1 MQILLITLIIL
12 LIVIIMLVLFF
23 YKKLKA
29 INANLLDKQSE
40 IENQKK
46 NLEET
51 NKQLILAN
59 KQAERMSNFKNQFLA
74 NISHEIRTPLNAIT
88 GYSKLLAKNI
98 TSESNNYYIN
108 QVMQASDNMTVI
120 ISDLLDFSK
129 IEAGKMVL
137 ELTKFNPLKI
147 ITQTISTLK
156 FRAEE
161 KNIQLEIHI
170 DPFIPQSIIG
180 DPHRLSQILI
190 NLINNAIKYSND
202 GQVVTIEAKCVNH
215 GEDCTMQ
222 FAITDKGV
230 GIPDLKLDTIFESF
244 TQITSDTSRIHEGT
258 GLGLSIVKRLIEL
271 QHGTITVKSK
281 VKEGSTFSFSI
292 TYKIAMP
299 EQDEITTNNIADKS
313 VSLPKTYNILLVE
326 DNLINQE
333 LAKDTIASWKEP
345 FVVDIAENGK
355 EAIIALQNKDFHL
368 VLMDIQMPVMD
379 GHEATQYIRSS
390 LPKPK
395 CNIPI
400 IGMTAHAMTSEKEL
414 ALKNGMNEYIIKP
427 FNPEELKQKIIYFVT
442 LKE

>member
-1 MQILLITLIIL
+1 
-12 LIVIIMLVLFF
+12 MLVLFF

-29 INANLLDKQSE
+29 INANLLDKQCE

-51 NKQLILAN
+51 NKQLIEAN

-98 TSESNNYYIN
+98 TTESNSYYIN
-108 QVMQASDNMTVI
+108 QVTQAADNMTVI

-137 ELTKFNPLKI
+137 ELKTFNPVKI

-180 DPHRLSQILI
+180 DPQRLSQILV

-202 GQVVTIEAKCVNH
+202 GQVVTIEAKCENH

-230 GIPDLKLDTIFESF
+230 GIPELKLDTIFESF
-244 TQITSDTSRIHEGT
+244 TQVTSDTSRIHEGT

-271 QHGTITVKSK
+271 QHGTMSVKSK
-281 VKEGSTFSFSI
+281 VKEGSTFSFAI
-292 TYKIAMP
+292 TYKIAMS
-299 EQDEITTNNIADKS
+299 ERDENSTQNKPDKI
-313 VSLPKTYNILLVE
+313 VILPNTYNILLVE

-355 EAIIALQNKDFHL
+355 EAIMALQKKDFHL
-368 VLMDIQMPVMD
+368 VLMDIQMPIMD
-379 GHEATQYIRSS
+379 GHEATQYIRNS
-390 LPKPK
+390 LPAPK
-395 CNIPI
+395 CNVPI
-400 IGMTAHAMTSEKEL
+400 IGMTAHAMSSEKEL

>member
-1 MQILLITLIIL
+1 
-12 LIVIIMLVLFF
+12 MLVLFF

-29 INANLLDKQSE
+29 INANLLDKQCE

-51 NKQLILAN
+51 NNQLIEAN
-59 KQAERMSNFKNQFLA
+59 KQAERLSNFKNQFLA

-98 TSESNNYYIN
+98 TTESNSYYIN
-108 QVMQASDNMTVI
+108 QVTQAADNMTVI

-137 ELTKFNPLKI
+137 ELKTFNPVKI

-180 DPHRLSQILI
+180 DPQRLSQILV

-202 GQVVTIEAKCVNH
+202 GQVVTIEAKCENH

-230 GIPDLKLDTIFESF
+230 GIPELKLDTIFESF
-244 TQITSDTSRIHEGT
+244 TQVTSDTSRIHEGT

-271 QHGTITVKSK
+271 QHGTISVKSK
-281 VKEGSTFSFSI
+281 VKEGSTFSFAI
-292 TYKIAMP
+292 TYKIAMS
-299 EQDEITTNNIADKS
+299 ERDENSTQNKPDKI
-313 VSLPKTYNILLVE
+313 VILPNTYNILLVE

-355 EAIIALQNKDFHL
+355 EAIMALQKKDFHL
-368 VLMDIQMPVMD
+368 VLMDIQMPIMD
-379 GHEATQYIRSS
+379 GHEATQYIRNS
-390 LPKPK
+390 LPAPK
-395 CNIPI
+395 CNVPI
-400 IGMTAHAMTSEKEL
+400 IGMTAHAMSSEKEL

>member
-1 MQILLITLIIL
+1 
-12 LIVIIMLVLFF
+12 MLVLFF

-29 INANLLDKQSE
+29 INANLLDKQCE

-51 NKQLILAN
+51 NKQLIEAN

-98 TSESNNYYIN
+98 TTESNSYYIN
-108 QVMQASDNMTVI
+108 QVTQAADNMTVI

-137 ELTKFNPLKI
+137 ELKTFNPVKI

-180 DPHRLSQILI
+180 DPQRLSQILV

-202 GQVVTIEAKCVNH
+202 GQVVTIEAKCENH

-230 GIPDLKLDTIFESF
+230 GIPELKLDTIFESF
-244 TQITSDTSRIHEGT
+244 TQVTSDTSRIHEGT

-271 QHGTITVKSK
+271 QHGTISVKSK
-281 VKEGSTFSFSI
+281 VKEGSTFSFAI
-292 TYKIAMP
+292 TYKIAMS
-299 EQDEITTNNIADKS
+299 ERDENSTQNKPDKI
-313 VSLPKTYNILLVE
+313 VILPNTYNILLVE

-355 EAIIALQNKDFHL
+355 EAIMALQKKDFHL
-368 VLMDIQMPVMD
+368 VLMDIQMPIMD
-379 GHEATQYIRSS
+379 GHEATQYIRNS
-390 LPKPK
+390 LPAPK
-395 CNIPI
+395 CNVPI
-400 IGMTAHAMTSEKEL
+400 IGMTAHAMSSEKEL